1 MVTAII
7 KGSIV
12 KKIIGRI
19 LSEILFYLGHC
30 ISFPMSWFDWVW
42 LYPTYNRLMCWSCD
56 IQDWSGNNK
65 PWEKT
70 E

>member
-1 MVTAII
+1 ME
-7 KGSIV
+7 SIV

-19 LSEILFYLGHC
+19 LSEVLFYLGHW

-42 LYPTYNRLMCWSCD
+42 LYPTYSQLMCWSCN
-56 IQDWSGNNK
+56 IQDWAGNDK
-65 PWEKT
+65 PWEKM